1 MDKKIYY
8 RGMIGQVWYNFTEA
22 LALAATYRPAPKNII
37 TDRWNYGTNSIN
49 YIKTQCRDDLENKKK
64 PLFLYIHGGGWIS
77 GITKMRDPYILNWA
91 QKGFFTASIAY
102 SYAPQEVFPTQIKE
116 IFTAIDLICD
126 RADDFQIDLNN
137 VVISGESAGG
147 YYIAYVVACLNNPE
161 ILKKLNIEFKNID
174 KVKIKALV
182 SHCGCFN
189 PERLIDTSKP
199 QSEFPDIKMMTS
211 TFAGMSLP
219 ALREHLKTD
228 NGRIMIPEITDK
240 FPPSFLVWCAKDKLQ
255 HETFDLDK
263 ELTELGVIHKLFKG
277 DGKISAHAWS
287 IVTMFPEAKECL
299 RETFDFVLPYLPEY
313 F

>member
-1 MDKKIYY
+1 MDKRIYY
-8 RGMIGQVWYNFTEA
+8 RGLLGQAWYNFTEA
-22 LALAATYRPAPKNII
+22 LALVATYRPTPKNID
-37 TDRWNYGTNSIN
+37 TDKWSYGTKNIN
-49 YIKTQCRDDLENKKK
+49 YIKTQCRNDLKDKKK

-77 GITKMRDPYILNWA
+77 GITKMRDPYIGNWA
-91 QKGFFTASIAY
+91 EKGFFTASIAY

-116 IFTAIDLICD
+116 VFTAIDLICD
-126 RADDFQIDLNN
+126 KAEEMKIDLDN

-147 YYIAYVVACLNNPE
+147 YYIAFVVACLNNPE
-161 ILKKLNIEFKNID
+161 ILKKLNIEFRNID
-174 KVKIKALV
+174 KIKIRALV

-189 PERLIDTSKP
+189 PERLIDTTKP

-211 TFAGMSLP
+211 TFAGISLSK
-219 ALREHLKTD
+219 LREYLKTD
-228 NGRIMIPEITDK
+228 DGKIMIPEITDK
-240 FPPSFLVWCAKDKLQ
+240 FPPCFLVWCAKDKLQ

-263 ELTELGVIHKLFKG
+263 ELTKLNVPHKLFKG

-299 RETFDFVLPYLPEY
+299 KETFDYVLPYLPEY